1 MVHQFLFRILFPIA
15 VASRV
20 AHSFAPFLSPKPP
33 RFSWELSMALTP
45 VGPFCPF
52 HSKASWE
59 MQPRVDEIEH
69 MTLDFAAE
77 FSRIQQELMM
87 GQTPDANRLR
97 KVADDMDAAVDHWE
111 GLLTRLRITPDF
123 QTKEYA
129 KLTDAHLKAHGVS
142 PQMVASMM
150 RWQSGCMR
158 SLADNTPP
166 PLPPPDLNLEA
177 MINDAR
183 QNGESDRDSKTPSI
197 SAMQAAE
204 KITASPFDPESFES
218 EPIKQEYK
226 KLVMDHSNLI
236 EFGSQY
242 DEFDP
247 LGKLS
252 FLDQIEAIEE
262 RWDAFFFRFKLM
274 DSLNQDFIQQCEQFL
289 ASMKLTEDEYREL
302 LKESHRLMR
311 LDAERERNR
320 SYS

>member
-1 MVHQFLFRILFPIA
+1 
-15 VASRV
+15 
-20 AHSFAPFLSPKPP
+20 
-33 RFSWELSMALTP
+33 MALTP

-52 HSKASWE
+52 HSTASLE
-59 MQPRVDEIEH
+59 MEPRVEQ
-69 MTLDFAAE
+69 MQQATPDFAAE
-77 FSRIQQELMM
+77 LSRIQQEMMM
-87 GQTPDANRLR
+87 GQTPDADRLR
-97 KVADDMDAAVDHWE
+97 KLADDIDVAVDQWE

-142 PQMVASMM
+142 PQAIASMM

-166 PLPPPDLNLEA
+166 PMPPPDLDLEA
-177 MINDAR
+177 LVNDAR
-183 QNGESDRDSKTPSI
+183 KNRGSEKEDKTPSI

-204 KITASPFDPESFES
+204 KITASPFDPEEFES

-226 KLVMDHSNLI
+226 QLIMDHSNLI
-236 EFGSQY
+236 EFGSKY
-242 DEFDP
+242 DDFDP

-274 DSLNQDFIQQCEQFL
+274 NSLNKEFIEQCEQFL
-289 ASMKLTEDEYREL
+289 ASMKLTEGEYREL

-311 LDAERERNR
+311 LDAERERDR